1 MRGRWK
7 SDRAHCADDEVYYEN
22 EDGYNVDEYPPCD
35 DDDGNMLECDD
46 DDGDDDAYWQD
57 DEWGVQS
64 TYYGSTV
71 ADDMPSSDAV
81 FDT

>member
-35 DDDGNMLECDD
+35 DDDDGNMLECDD
-46 DDGDDDAYWQD
+46 DDDDAYWQD